1 VVTKTIDVPLPGA
14 LSKLVEKP
22 ICIPIPKP
30 SKVEV
35 NMPMG
40 GSIKGIVDITKAIPD
55 DCSLSFSLVLQL
67 QPILVNFT
75 CLLKVVKVLQPMID
89 VITGLAK
96 VPPDAPKVAEAIPKL
111 LEAVPP
117 LVDCIAQFV
126 GLGIPLFVRDL
137 LMLIAK
143 ILKCIAQQLRS
154 VLNVMNGLALQIG
167 SAQANGNTELLATL
181 QCAQENAENSAQGM
195 MSAIDPVLF
204 LLSLAEPFLGMAGV
218 DPIQTP
224 QIGSDA
230 DLASL
235 QNVVTTIEQLADT
248 LKFIAQGLGAQ

>member
-1 VVTKTIDVPLPGA
+1 MVTKTIDVPLPDSV
-14 LSKLVEKP
+14 SKLLAKP

-30 SKVEV
+30 GKVEV

-40 GSIKGIVDITKAIPD
+40 GSIKGIVDITKAIPN

-67 QPILVNFT
+67 QPILVNLD
-75 CLLKVVKVLQPMID
+75 CLFKIVKVIQPMID
-89 VITGLAK
+89 VVTGLAK
-96 VPPDAPKVAEAIPKL
+96 VDLPKVAGALPTL

-117 LVDCIAQFV
+117 LVECIAKFV
-126 GLGIPLFVRDL
+126 GLGIPLFIRDL

-143 ILKCIAQQLRS
+143 LLKCIAQQLRS
-154 VLNVMNGLALQIG
+154 ILNIMGGLALQIT
-167 SAQANGNTELLATL
+167 SAKAAGNTELLASL

-195 MSAIDPVLF
+195 MSAIDPVLV

-218 DPIQTP
+218 DPIKTP

-235 QNVVTTIEQLADT
+235 ENVVSTIEELAKT
-248 LKFIAQGLGAQ
+248 LEFIAKGLGAQ